1 MISAVVIPLLLLAA
15 VFAPGL
21 YEDWKTYARRT
32 RLPLPPAGPSLRT
45 RLRRA
50 TATGVRRGAAWAA
63 ERRSGPR
70 RPVRRTRTQRRPAWR
85 THGHR

>member
-21 YEDWKTYARRT
+21 YEDWQTHARRK
-32 RLPLPPAGPSLRT
+32 RLPLPPARPSLRT

-50 TATGVRRGAAWAA
+50 TVTGVRRGTAWAA
-63 ERRSGPR
+63 ERRGSAR
-70 RPVRRTRTQRRPAWR
+70 RPVRRTREHRRPARR
-85 THGHR
+85 TQGDR

>member
-21 YEDWKTYARRT
+21 YEDWKTHARRT
-32 RLPLPPAGPSLRT
+32 RLPLPPTWPSLRT

-50 TATGVRRGAAWAA
+50 AGAGVRHGTAWAA
-63 ERRSGPR
+63 ERIGGAR
-70 RPVRRTRTQRRPAWR
+70 RPVRRTRGHRRAAWR
-85 THGHR
+85 TQGHR

>member
-50 TATGVRRGAAWAA
+50 TATGVRRGAAWAV
-63 ERRSGPR
+63 ERRSGAR
-70 RPVRRTRTQRRPAWR
+70 RPVRRTRERRRPAWR
-85 THGHR
+85 TQGHR